1 MEARVSANSDTS
13 DPETPAGPQ
22 DRMWRGASWCGT
34 MPGPMST
41 MNAIQLQAPGK
52 FRLRDD
58 VEVPEAQP
66 EQVRIKVTATGIC
79 GTDVHICAGH
89 PGMNKMVAPPVILG
103 HEFCGVIDQ
112 IGSAV
117 PAQFG
122 LAVGDYVSA
131 EMHEVCR
138 RCLACRDGAF
148 HACMN
153 HRIRGVNLDGA
164 FAEYMVVTAGNVVKL
179 PADLPQKVGAILDP
193 LGNAVHAAREVP
205 VEDRRVAVIGYGPI
219 GAMTAEVVQ
228 FVGAGHLFLVD
239 VAKEALDR
247 AREWVARRGLSDR
260 VTVLDG
266 RNSDP
271 VLEVMR
277 ATEGGVDVSLEM
289 SGHPDGINNALAMT
303 RPAGHVMN
311 LGLPGGAD
319 VTIKN
324 FGQEYVFKGL
334 TMHAIIG
341 RKMMETWNEMLNLLE
356 RGLDVRDFVTTELD
370 LTEFAHGLEQFGKGL
385 TGKVVLYPQG
395 VPAGV

>member
-1 MEARVSANSDTS
+1 MT
-13 DPETPAGPQ
+13 
-22 DRMWRGASWCGT
+22 T
-34 MPGPMST
+34 MKAT
-41 MNAIQLQAPGK
+41 MKAIELQAPGK

-58 VEVPEAQP
+58 VGVPEP
-66 EQVRIKVTATGIC
+66 KPDQVRIQVTAAGIC

-89 PGMNKMVAPPVILG
+89 PSMNKMVAPPVILG

-112 IGSAV
+112 IGSGV
-117 PAQFG
+117 PADLG
-122 LAVGDYVSA
+122 LAVDDYVSA

-138 RCLACRDGAF
+138 RCLACQDGAF

-164 FAEYMVVTAGNVVKL
+164 FADYMVVSCGNVVKL
-179 PADLPQKVGAILDP
+179 PRDLPPRVGAILDP

-239 VAKEALDR
+239 VAQEALDR
-247 AREWVARRGLSDR
+247 AREWVQRRGLSDR

-266 RNSDP
+266 SKTDP
-271 VLEVMR
+271 VLEVVR

-289 SGHPDGINNALAMT
+289 SGHPSGINNALGMT
-303 RPAGHVMN
+303 RPAGHVLN
-311 LGLPGGAD
+311 LGLPGGSD

-324 FGQEYVFKGL
+324 FSQEYIFKGL

-341 RKMMETWNEMLNLLE
+341 RKMMGTWHQMLDLLN
-356 RGLDVRDFVTTELD
+356 RGLDVSDFVTTELD
-370 LTEFAHGLEQFGKGL
+370 MTEFAYGLGQFGKGL